1 MAKKTYLRICCP
13 SAPDADA
20 EQEPISTDEPY
31 TYASIDEL
39 TATNDRLMRLVT
51 DYKNK
56 ITPFYH
62 NRSWDKYKKVSN
74 EYELIFTTPYA
85 KHNVSPYN
93 PVSRSF
99 FKMWEL
105 LHDFKEEIIPQ
116 TSGNGAKFLF
126 LAEGPGG
133 FLEAV
138 MKYRNNPLDHYY
150 GMTLRPDH
158 KSIPEWKL
166 KKFEGLA
173 MHQIT
178 TLYGADDKG
187 DLYNLENTHHVAMQ
201 LGMNSMELVTAD
213 GGFDFSSNFNGQEDL
228 SSKLIK
234 CETYCA
240 LHLLKDKGTFILKIY
255 DMFHE
260 HTLWLM
266 QLLYQ
271 SFDYIYITK
280 PVTSRPANSE
290 KYLVC
295 CGYNASKGL
304 SNVGIL
310 KENIIHHHNDAN
322 QATITSTVYNNKLDI
337 DRYMLYNIVMYNAY
351 YTSRQVFYIQKTI
364 EYISEYEALKP
375 TDRYKRQD
383 IVIAHNREKC
393 KKWCVKYNMHS
404 IT

>member
-1 MAKKTYLRICCP
+1 MVKKIVLEINCNDSGSGPEPEGLRQQLI
-13 SAPDADA
+13 SAN
-20 EQEPISTDEPY
+20 EEMLKT
-31 TYASIDEL
+31 
-39 TATNDRLMRLVT
+39 VT
-51 DYKNK
+51 KYKNK
-56 ITPFYH
+56 ITPFY
-62 NRSWDKYKKVSN
+62 NNKTWDKFKKLSN
-74 EYELIFTTPYA
+74 EYELIFTTPNT
-85 KHNVSPYN
+85 KSNVAIYN

-99 FKMWEL
+99 FKMWEM
-105 LHDFKEEIIPQ
+105 LHDFTNDIVTQPNTEK
-116 TSGNGAKFLF
+116 GATTATTAMKCMF

-166 KKFEGLA
+166 KKFEGLV

-187 DLYNLENTHHVAMQ
+187 DLYNLENTHHVAAQ

-295 CGYNASKGL
+295 CGYNVSLGL
-304 SNVGIL
+304 SKCPLL
-310 KENIIHHHNDAN
+310 KENILYHNTDTN
-322 QATITSTVYNNKLDI
+322 GNTYTTCTDMLSI
-337 DRYMLYNIVMYNAY
+337 DRYLLYNIVMYNAY

-364 EYISEYEALKP
+364 DYICEYDALKP
-375 TDRYKRQD
+375 VERYQRQD
-383 IVIAHNREKC
+383 IVIASNREKC
-393 KKWCVKYNMHS
+393 KKWCEKYNIKS

>member
-1 MAKKTYLRICCP
+1 MLKKMAKKTYLRICCP
-13 SAPDADA
+13 NAPNSCY
-20 EQEPISTDEPY
+20 EKSSVK
-31 TYASIDEL
+31 ASYEEMME
-39 TATNDRLMRLVT
+39 TNDRFMYLVT
-51 DYKNK
+51 TYKNK
-56 ITPFYH
+56 ITPYYVS
-62 NRSWDKYKKVSN
+62 RTWDKYKKVSN

-85 KHNVSPYN
+85 KHNVSAYN

-105 LHDFKEEIIPQ
+105 LIDFKDEIIPQ
-116 TSGNGAKFLF
+116 CSKNDIGWKCMF

-158 KSIPEWKL
+158 KSVPEWKL
-166 KKFEGLA
+166 KKFENLA
-173 MHQIT
+173 MDQIT
-178 TLYGADDKG
+178 TLYGADDRG
-187 DLYNLENTHHVAMQ
+187 DLYNLENTHYIAND
-201 LGMNSMELVTAD
+201 LGFNSMDLVTAD

-240 LHLLKDKGTFILKIY
+240 FHLLKDKGTFILKIY

-260 HTLWLM
+260 HTLWVL

-271 SFDYIYITK
+271 CFDYIYITK
-280 PVTSRPANSE
+280 PLTSRPANSE

-295 CGYNASKGL
+295 CGYHSNIGL
-304 SNVGIL
+304 SKIELL
-310 KENIIHHHNDAN
+310 KQQIEFHDTKN
-322 QATITSTVYNNKLDI
+322 TNKQCDYVNHKQDI
-337 DRYMLYNIVMYNAY
+337 DMSLLYNIVMYNAY

-364 EYISEYEALKP
+364 DYICEYESLKQNEK
-375 TDRYKRQD
+375 YQRQD
-383 IVIAHNREKC
+383 IVIAKNKEKC
-393 KKWCVKYNMHS
+393 RKWCTKYNIQS
-404 IT
+404 IL

>member
-1 MAKKTYLRICCP
+1 MLTNMAKKTYLRICCP
-13 SAPDADA
+13 SAPSA
-20 EQEPISTDEPY
+20 EQEAKLTDEPY
-31 TYASIDEL
+31 AMASNTEL
-39 TATNDRLMRLVT
+39 MATNDRLMSMVT

-56 ITPFYH
+56 ITPFNH

-105 LHDFKEEIIPQ
+105 LHDFKDEIIPQ
-116 TSGNGAKFLF
+116 TSNNGAKFLF

-150 GMTLRPDH
+150 GMTLRPDN

-166 KKFEGLA
+166 KKFESLF

-187 DLYNLENTHHVAMQ
+187 DLYNLENTHHVATQ

-266 QLLYQ
+266 QLLYR
-271 SFDYIYITK
+271 SFDYMYITK

-295 CGYNASKGL
+295 CGYNVSTGL
-304 SNVGIL
+304 SIVNDL
-310 KENIIHHHNDAN
+310 KENILLHDNAAISTDTFCND
-322 QATITSTVYNNKLDI
+322 KLNI
-337 DRYMLYNIVMYNAY
+337 DRYLLYNIVMYNAY

-364 EYISEYEALKP
+364 DYICEYEALKP
-375 TDRYKRQD
+375 AERYQRQD
-383 IVIAHNREKC
+383 VVIAHNKEKC
-393 KKWCVKYNMHS
+393 KKWCAKYNMQS